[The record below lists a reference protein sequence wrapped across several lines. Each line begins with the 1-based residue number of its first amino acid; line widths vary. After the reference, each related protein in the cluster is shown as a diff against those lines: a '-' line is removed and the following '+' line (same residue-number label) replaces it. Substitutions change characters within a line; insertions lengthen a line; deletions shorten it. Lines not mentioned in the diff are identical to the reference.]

1 MLFWRKNMKKIDE
14 TVLKETRYVALWVL
28 ILSLLMQA
36 VFLVIQKWDYTV
48 LLGNLLSALAGI
60 LNFFL
65 MGLTV
70 QKALTK
76 DEKEAKTTM
85 KLSMLYRFFILIA
98 VAVMG
103 ALIPCFNVWAVLIA
117 LFFPRIGI
125 LFRPLFDKKKKS

>member
-1 MLFWRKNMKKIDE
+1 MKKIDE
-14 TVLKETRYVALWVL
+14 TILKETRYVALWVL

-103 ALIPCFNVWAVLIA
+103 ALIPSCFNVWAVLIA

>member
-1 MLFWRKNMKKIDE
+1 MKKIDE

-36 VFLVIQKWDYTV
+36 VFLVIYQRFDYTV